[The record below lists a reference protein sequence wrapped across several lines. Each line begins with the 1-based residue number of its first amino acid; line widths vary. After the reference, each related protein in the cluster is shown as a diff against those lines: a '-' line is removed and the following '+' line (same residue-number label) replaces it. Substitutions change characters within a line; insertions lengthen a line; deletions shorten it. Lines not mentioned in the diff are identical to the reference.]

1 MGSSTTV
8 DFWPQIRAISS
19 NPAPLGPHFLT
30 ASCFSSRSSCPSFW
44 KIFSYFQRTKVFEP
58 SDKIHYILIYMRSH
72 MLVHLH
78 MSFYMSF
85 FLGGHLKKKIPWSE
99 MLRLGKLQKGH
110 MDWRCIFGHHPP
122 IPPSEDPDASHG
134 NTRRM
139 SQKLAA
145 KQGESGSNEVKT
157 VLQKIQML
165 KDTGYLTVLNSN
177 IYKEYLLH
185 SVFFPIHSPF
195 KMPICIWRTTS
206 KPAQTFLPT
215 TDQRKSKLFQHC
227 GHWNVHGAS
236 HQCLST
242 LPAGSSILSWPHRHW
257 KLCVSTI

>member
-1 MGSSTTV
+1 
-8 DFWPQIRAISS
+8 
-19 NPAPLGPHFLT
+19 
-30 ASCFSSRSSCPSFW
+30 
-44 KIFSYFQRTKVFEP
+44 
-58 SDKIHYILIYMRSH
+58 

-195 KMPICIWRTTS
+195 KPTEIQAFSALRALERAWRITS
-206 KPAQTFLPT
+206 MSLHIACRQLNPQLATSALKAV
-215 TDQRKSKLFQHC
+215 RKHHLSQVL
-227 GHWNVHGAS
+227 GAC
-236 HQCLST
+236 CL
-242 LPAGSSILSWPHRHW
+242 LNMLSLGQNSANLTY
-257 KLCVSTI
+257 K